1 MVMSFPSLS
10 ICKEQSKQQEHERPQ
25 SQLFTERKKEKGAKF
40 SLKFSLLI
48 MASRNSH
55 GTVSIMHLY
64 GRKKNWRTM
73 DMNMASP

>member
-1 MVMSFPSLS
+1 MSFPSLS

-25 SQLFTERKKEKGAKF
+25 SQLRSERRKRRGANF
-40 SLKFSLLI
+40 PLKFSLLT
-48 MASRNSH
+48 MASYNSH

-64 GRKKNWRTM
+64 GRKKKWRTM